1 MIADDELLKSL
12 SAFLSKPFPTA
23 KKTKTGFSTDE
34 EVLSELAKKYKI
46 AENMITY
53 RKYSKLKNT
62 YLDVFP
68 TLVNKSTNRIHA
80 YFNQT
85 VTATGRLSSSEPNL
99 QNIPIRDELGKL
111 VRK

>member
-1 MIADDELLKSL
+1 M
-12 SAFLSKPFPTA
+12 
-23 KKTKTGFSTDE
+23 KKF
-34 EVLSELAKKYKI
+34 LSELAKKYKI

-85 VTATGRLSSSEPNL
+85 VDCN
-99 QNIPIRDELGKL
+99 GKIIFF
-111 VRK
+111 RA